1 MILSRKLLGI
11 VTAAIAV
18 ILALGGYGF
27 HVRHSAA
34 AASAT
39 AAAPPAGANLRQVMQ
54 TKVHHEYTFMSY
66 TIWHDQPL
74 TDQKMDAIAAS
85 SDRLILVGH
94 DLNGYA
100 AAYRQQ
106 GWSREDV
113 DYFEEKRVQLT
124 RVAEELKRAAQK
136 HDSAQV
142 TSFFLHLDNTC
153 QGCHRRFRP
162 DLSWT

>member
-1 MILSRKLLGI
+1 VILSRKLLGI
-11 VTAAIAV
+11 LSAAIAV
-18 ILALGGYGF
+18 IGFGGYAF
-27 HVRHSAA
+27 HTRHSAS
-34 AASAT
+34 AASAPALT
-39 AAAPPAGANLRQVMQ
+39 PAAGANLRQVMQ
-54 TKVHHEYTFMSY
+54 TRVHHEYTFMSY

-74 TDQKMDAIAAS
+74 TDEKMDAIAAS
-85 SDRLILVGH
+85 SDRLILIGH

-100 AAYRQQ
+100 AVYRQQ

-142 TSFFLHLDNTC
+142 TSFFMHLDNTC
-153 QGCHRRFRP
+153 QSCHRRFRP